1 MNDLT
6 SKTVEEAVEALVTKY
21 AEAQKAKQ
29 AKQAAFNLSPEAKS
43 ALIGGLAGAGIGGLG
58 SLGYNYLKNKR
69 LRLSDALYGALA
81 GAIPGASGGYVYETL
96 FGRGPAAGETA
107 ASSSDKKDSPKAD
120 SGVGAA
126 PADTTTNERAKA
138 NEKAKAEDEAA
149 KTTARRLAFASGVGG
164 TALVASSKPG
174 KAIIGPV
181 ADLASSTANLL
192 TPKSVRYLDPSTAP
206 DIKRLEREIKTIQST
221 KPEKYSTPTT
231 KDLLANLA
239 NKDMKEFHE
248 PIKRTIANEQAK
260 RISELRTDL
269 EKYKGMSSP
278 DKATLFGSKYMPTQN
293 TVGKLKRTGKA
304 TGVLGGL
311 GTGGLLADWFLR
323 TKTDLLNTPKQ

>member
-6 SKTVEEAVEALVTKY
+6 NKTVEEAVEALVTKY

-107 ASSSDKKDSPKAD
+107 ASTSDKKDSPKAD

-138 NEKAKAEDEAA
+138 NEKAKADDENAKLIARLGAGGLGMHFAA
-149 KTTARRLAFASGVGG
+149 KAAPIVN
-164 TALVASSKPG
+164 
-174 KAIIGPV
+174 PV
-181 ADLASSTANLL
+181 AEFTSSTASLL

-206 DIKRLEREIKTIQST
+206 NIKRLEREIKTIQST

-269 EKYKGMSSP
+269 EKHKGMSSP

-311 GTGGLLADWFLR
+311 GTGAYLGDWLLRFSGLLD
-323 TKTDLLNTPKQ
+323 TPKQ

>member
-1 MNDLT
+1 MNDLIN
-6 SKTVEEAVEALVTKY
+6 KTVEEAVEALVTKY

-29 AKQAAFNLSPEAKS
+29 AKQAAFNLSPEAKN

-81 GAIPGASGGYVYETL
+81 GAVPGASIGYLTT
-96 FGRGPAAGETA
+96 GETA
-107 ASSSDKKDSPKAD
+107 APPSDKKDSPKAD

-138 NEKAKAEDEAA
+138 NEKAKAEDENA
-149 KTTARRLAFASGVGG
+149 KLMARLWVGGLGAVTTAKLAPPV
-164 TALVASSKPG
+164 VR
-174 KAIIGPV
+174 PV
-181 ADLASSTANLL
+181 ADLASGTASLL

-206 DIKRLEREIKTIQST
+206 NIKRLEREIKTIQST

-304 TGVLGGL
+304 TGVLGGI
-311 GTGGLLADWFLR
+311 GTGGLIADWLLR
-323 TKTDLLNTPKQ
+323 RSTLLDTPKQ

>member
-6 SKTVEEAVEALVTKY
+6 NKTVEEAVEALVTKY
-21 AEAQKAKQ
+21 AEAQK

-138 NEKAKAEDEAA
+138 DDEFAKLVARGGVGALGAYGAA
-149 KTTARRLAFASGVGG
+149 KMAPV
-164 TALVASSKPG
+164 VK
-174 KAIIGPV
+174 PV
-181 ADLASSTANLL
+181 AEFTSSTASLL

-206 DIKRLEREIKTIQST
+206 NIKRLEREIKTIQST

-231 KDLLANLA
+231 KDLLATLA